1 MPRKKLPERESNVPA
16 EIKIRAAERD
26 DLPRLTEIYNHYIV
40 NTPITFDL
48 KPFSVHQ
55 RARWFD
61 EHAGTKRYR
70 MVVAEDTGR
79 VAGYAC
85 TGPFRDKAAYD
96 TSVETSVY
104 CAHDATGRGI
114 GAMMYRALFDALKNE
129 DIHRLLAGITIPN
142 DASIKLHRRFGFT
155 EVGVFSECGRKLDRY
170 WDVVWMQRPLRP
182 DTVP

>member
-1 MPRKKLPERESNVPA
+1 MPRKKLPERESSVPA

-170 WDVVWMQRPLRP
+170 WDVVWMQRPLRL